1 MAVRYDRPRRVYV
14 LRTAFGIRPA
24 VLVGRAHERIAAEQV
39 GTGNRIL
46 FINEHRALG
55 TVNLHARQLGIP
67 DVKTAGQR
75 HLCPAH
81 KLENR
86 VDMSIHVHR
95 QHLSLARAGRH
106 SSRLPCLGG
115 HCADALYRAEQ
126 AEQRGDVVRPHIVQ
140 WTRTRLIEE
149 CRSRMMEL
157 VTMTDKPRAAARDA
171 AQAAAVDQ
179 LADVLQA
186 AAEKGVRRTAN
197 QQSLL
202 LGERNKLP
210 ALLKRHRQR
219 LLRVDMLACLQG
231 CQIILI
237 MCLRRCQ
244 IENNVNIRVSDQL
257 HTGGVCLGNT
267 VLRCLALC
275 LLQSA

>member
-1 MAVRYDRPRRVYV
+1 
-14 LRTAFGIRPA
+14 
-24 VLVGRAHERIAAEQV
+24 
-39 GTGNRIL
+39 
-46 FINEHRALG
+46 
-55 TVNLHARQLGIP
+55 
-67 DVKTAGQR
+67 
-75 HLCPAH
+75 
-81 KLENR
+81 
-86 VDMSIHVHR
+86 
-95 QHLSLARAGRH
+95 
-106 SSRLPCLGG
+106 
-115 HCADALYRAEQ
+115 
-126 AEQRGDVVRPHIVQ
+126 
-140 WTRTRLIEE
+140 
-149 CRSRMMEL
+149 MMEL
-157 VTMTDKPRAAARDA
+157 VPVTDKPRAAARDA
-171 AQAAAVDQ
+171 AQSAAVDQ

-202 LGERNKLP
+202 LGKRNKLP

-267 VLRCLALC
+267 VLCRLSLC